1 MSKAARLQQRRRDV
15 SDWEIIPMEPTIN
28 VENRA
33 GLDDELFSSILR
45 EISGQ
50 SSIRHVVQWL
60 GRHQPPRKIE
70 DMVTQDEFSHDI
82 IVPYREG
89 LFLVYDST

>member
-1 MSKAARLQQRRRDV
+1 
-15 SDWEIIPMEPTIN
+15 MEPEIRL
-28 VENRA
+28 ENRA
-33 GLDDELFSSILR
+33 GLDDERFLTVLR

-50 SSIRHVVQWL
+50 SSIRHVVDWL
-60 GRHQPPRKIE
+60 GRHHPPLKME

-82 IVPYREG
+82 MVPYREG